1 MSTDRTIEYNYL
13 KDNITE
19 IGIIKENENVR
30 ISKVEFLDNACI
42 YKIYYGRDLS
52 DIYGRIQEC
61 KLTRY
66 LAQIYDVLYYDG
78 NTHILE
84 ERLSGENLSEYIA
97 NRGCMDE
104 EVFGEVIE
112 EICEALDVLHNN
124 NPTILHRDIKPS
136 NIMLLKDGS
145 IKLFDFDAARSING
159 EKDRDTVLLGTKGY
173 APPEQFGFCE
183 TGVYSDVY
191 SLGMTM
197 YELLTGEIL
206 EANVGKRE
214 YKCGDR
220 YKQIIEKCV
229 QFDITK
235 RYSSIRDLL
244 LDLRKVKIKKINKK
258 DKFDFDEFRD
268 FLHDAV
274 VNNASNCLKRFTYE
288 NDLRYEKKLRQ
299 VMKMIKNLCNN
310 EVVKMIYDDTLTGN
324 AKQGMVLTN
333 QRIIDTWMNYSV
345 KIEDVVDIAPGKLGV
360 FVKTAEREIK
370 ISCTGGN
377 EIRKALAESLR
388 KLCNIQ
394 EK

>member
-1 MSTDRTIEYNYL
+1 MSTDKIVEYTYL

-52 DIYGRIQEC
+52 EIYARIQEC
-61 KLTRY
+61 KLTRC

-84 ERLSGENLSEYIA
+84 ERLSGETLSEYIA

-104 EVFGEVIE
+104 EVFGDVIE

-124 NPTILHRDIKPS
+124 NPPILHRDIKPS

-145 IKLFDFDAARSING
+145 IKLFDFDAARNING
-159 EKDRDTVLLGTKGY
+159 EKDRDTVLLGTKAY
-173 APPEQFGFCE
+173 ASPEHLGFCE
-183 TGVYSDVY
+183 TGVYSDIY
-191 SLGMTM
+191 SLGITM

-206 EANVGKRE
+206 KVNVNKCE

-229 QFDITK
+229 QLDFTK

-244 LDLRKVKIKKINKK
+244 LDLRKVKIKKNEKGK
-258 DKFDFDEFRD
+258 LDFDEFRD
-268 FLHDAV
+268 FLYDAV
-274 VNNASNCLKRFTYE
+274 VNDASNALKRFTFE
-288 NDLRYEKKLRQ
+288 NDSRYEKKLRQ

-310 EVVKMIYDDTLTGN
+310 EVVKMIYDDSITGN
-324 AKQGMVLTN
+324 AKVGMVLTN

-345 KIEDVVDIAPGKLGV
+345 KIEDVEDIELGKLGV
-360 FVKTAEREIK
+360 FVKTADKEIK

-377 EIRKALAESLR
+377 EIRKALADSLR
-388 KLCNIQ
+388 RLCNIQ
-394 EK
+394 EA